1 MNIPWV
7 EKYRPNEFENI
18 ILDNFNKKILENI
31 LKKKYFPNMIFHGP
45 PGTGKTTTI
54 INLINCFNKICN
66 QEKNNNII
74 HLNASDDRGIDTIR
88 SLIFNFINCKNM
100 FSENNLKFVI
110 LDEVDCITKIAQQAL
125 KYIIQS
131 NNKNIRFVLIC
142 NYITKID
149 YSLNNE
155 FIKIR
160 FNKLPENKIIL
171 FLENI
176 NKQEN
181 LNYTY
186 EELNEIQKYF
196 DSDIRSMI
204 NFLQNNSNEIFKLN
218 LINFEKL
225 NELFKLNS
233 KIYTEKNK
241 EIFINY
247 FYYLSY
253 TLNKDLF
260 EILEI
265 YIKFVII
272 EKKNLS
278 TNFLDIGEKILNF
291 HVKDFNIILN
301 LVYYSINNLYL
312 QK

>member
-7 EKYRPNEFENI
+7 EKYRPVDFDNI
-18 ILDNFNKKILENI
+18 ILDSFNKRILENI

-54 INLINCFNKICN
+54 INLINYFNKICN
-66 QEKNNNII
+66 QKNNNII

-100 FSENNLKFVI
+100 FTENNIKFVI

-160 FNKLPENKIIL
+160 FNKLPEHKIIS

-176 NKQEN
+176 NKEEN
-181 LNYTY
+181 LNYNHD
-186 EELNEIQKYF
+186 ELNEIQKYF

-204 NFLQNNSNEIFKLN
+204 NFLQNNSNQVFKLN
-218 LINFEKL
+218 LINYEKL
-225 NELFKLNS
+225 NELFKIN
-233 KIYTEKNK
+233 IAVFNQKNK
-241 EIFINY
+241 EMFINY

-253 TLNKDLF
+253 TLNNDLF

-265 YIKFVII
+265 YAKFVIT
-272 EKKNLS
+272 EKKIAS
-278 TNFLDIGEKILNF
+278 TEFLNICEKILNCQ
-291 HVKDFNIILN
+291 VKDFNILIN
-301 LVYYSINNLYL
+301 LLYFSINNLYSS
-312 QK
+312 

>member
-7 EKYRPNEFENI
+7 EKYRPVDFDNI
-18 ILDNFNKKILENI
+18 ILDSFNKRILENI

-54 INLINCFNKICN
+54 INLINYFNKICN
-66 QEKNNNII
+66 QKNNNII

-88 SLIFNFINCKNM
+88 SLIFNFINCTNM
-100 FSENNLKFVI
+100 FSENNIKFVI

-160 FNKLPENKIIL
+160 FNKLPEHKIIS

-176 NKQEN
+176 NKREN
-181 LNYTY
+181 LNYNHD
-186 EELNEIQKYF
+186 ELNEIQKYF

-204 NFLQNNSNEIFKLN
+204 NFLQNNSNQVFKLN
-218 LINFEKL
+218 LINNEKL
-225 NELFKLNS
+225 NELFKINIS
-233 KIYTEKNK
+233 VFNQKNK
-241 EIFINY
+241 DIFINY

-253 TLNKDLF
+253 TLNNDLF

-265 YIKFVII
+265 YTKFVIT
-272 EKKNLS
+272 EKKITS
-278 TNFLDIGEKILNF
+278 TEFLNVCEKILNCQ
-291 HVKDFNIILN
+291 VKDFNILIN
-301 LVYYSINNLYL
+301 LLYFSINNLYSS
-312 QK
+312 

>member
-7 EKYRPNEFENI
+7 EKYRPTEFDNI

-54 INLINCFNKICN
+54 INLINRFNNICN
-66 QEKNNNII
+66 EKTNNII

-88 SLIFNFINCKNM
+88 SLIYNFINCKNM
-100 FSENNLKFVI
+100 FSENNMKFVI

-160 FNKLPENKIIL
+160 FNKLPCDKIYN
-171 FLENI
+171 FLNNI
-176 NKQEN
+176 NEKEK
-181 LNYTY
+181 LTYTNN
-186 EELNEIQKYF
+186 ELIEVQKYF

-204 NFLQNNSNEIFKLN
+204 NFLQNNSNEYFKLN
-218 LINFEKL
+218 LMNNEKL
-225 NELFKLNS
+225 NELFNLNI
-233 KIYTEKNK
+233 KKFNQKNK
-241 EIFINY
+241 DKFINF

-253 TLNKDLF
+253 ILNKDLF
-260 EILEI
+260 DILEV
-265 YIKFVII
+265 YIKYII
-272 EKKNLS
+272 INKNNID
-278 TNFLDIGEKILNF
+278 TEFLKSCEKILNSNN
-291 HVKDFNIILN
+291 KDFNIIIN
-301 LVYYSINNLYL
+301 LFYFIVNKYYL
-312 QK
+312 

>member
-7 EKYRPNEFENI
+7 EKYRPVDFDNI
-18 ILDNFNKKILENI
+18 ILDSFNKRILENI

-54 INLINCFNKICN
+54 INLINYFNKICN
-66 QEKNNNII
+66 QKNNNII

-88 SLIFNFINCKNM
+88 SLIYNFINCKNM
-100 FSENNLKFVI
+100 FTENNIKFVI

-160 FNKLPENKIIL
+160 FNKLPEHKIIS

-181 LNYTY
+181 LNYNHD
-186 EELNEIQKYF
+186 ELNEIQKYF
-196 DSDIRSMI
+196 DSDVRSMI
-204 NFLQNNSNEIFKLN
+204 NFLQNNSNQVFKLN
-218 LINFEKL
+218 LINNEKL
-225 NELFKLNS
+225 NELFKINIS
-233 KIYTEKNK
+233 VFNQKNK
-241 EIFINY
+241 DIFINY

-253 TLNKDLF
+253 TLNNDLF

-265 YIKFVII
+265 YTKFVIT
-272 EKKNLS
+272 EKKITS
-278 TNFLDIGEKILNF
+278 TEFLNVCEKILNCQ
-291 HVKDFNIILN
+291 VKDFNILIN
-301 LVYYSINNLYL
+301 LLYFSINNLYSS
-312 QK
+312 

>member
-1 MNIPWV
+1 
-7 EKYRPNEFENI
+7 
-18 ILDNFNKKILENI
+18 
-31 LKKKYFPNMIFHGP
+31 MIFHGP

-54 INLINCFNKICN
+54 INLINYFNKICN
-66 QEKNNNII
+66 QKNNNII

-100 FSENNLKFVI
+100 FTENNIKFVI
-110 LDEVDCITKIAQQAL
+110 LDEVDCVTKIAQQAL

-149 YSLNNE
+149 YSLSNE

-160 FNKLPENKIIL
+160 FNKLPEYKIIS

-176 NKQEN
+176 NKEEN
-181 LNYTY
+181 LNYNND
-186 EELNEIQKYF
+186 ELIEIQKYF

-204 NFLQNNSNEIFKLN
+204 NFLQNNSNQVFKLN
-218 LINFEKL
+218 LINSEKL
-225 NELFKLNS
+225 NELFKLN
-233 KIYTEKNK
+233 IIVFNQKNK

-253 TLNKDLF
+253 TLNNDLF

-272 EKKNLS
+272 EKKIIS
-278 TNFLDIGEKILNF
+278 TEFLNMCEKILNCQ
-291 HVKDFNIILN
+291 VKDFNILIN
-301 LVYYSINNLYL
+301 LVYYSVNSLYFS
-312 QK
+312 

>member
-7 EKYRPNEFENI
+7 EKYRPTEFDNI

-54 INLINCFNKICN
+54 INLINRFNNICN
-66 QEKNNNII
+66 EKTNNII

-88 SLIFNFINCKNM
+88 SLIYNFINCKNM
-100 FSENNLKFVI
+100 FSENNMKFVI
-110 LDEVDCITKIAQQAL
+110 LDEVDCVTKIAQQAL

-160 FNKLPENKIIL
+160 FNKLPCDKIYN
-171 FLENI
+171 FLNNI
-176 NKQEN
+176 NEKEK
-181 LNYTY
+181 LTYTNN
-186 EELNEIQKYF
+186 ELIEVQKYF

-204 NFLQNNSNEIFKLN
+204 NFLQNNSNEYFKLN
-218 LINFEKL
+218 LMNNEKL
-225 NELFKLNS
+225 NELFNLNI
-233 KIYTEKNK
+233 KKFNQKNK
-241 EIFINY
+241 DKFINF

-253 TLNKDLF
+253 ILNKDLF
-260 EILEI
+260 DILEV
-265 YIKFVII
+265 YIKYII
-272 EKKNLS
+272 INKNNID
-278 TNFLDIGEKILNF
+278 TEFLKSCEKILNSNN
-291 HVKDFNIILN
+291 KDFNIIIN
-301 LVYYSINNLYL
+301 LFYFIVNKYYL
-312 QK
+312 